1 MPNATLLVV
10 IVLPVVVALKVIAA
24 PFEVV
29 NATPVAAL
37 VQLPNT
43 LITEVALDV
52 IVTLPAAGPAIVTS
66 KQTAFVPIVTAYAV
80 ALDNV
85 SKITLSADVGGP
97 APPEPPDV
105 VLQLV
110 VVVASQVPAP
120 PRQ

>member
-1 MPNATLLVV
+1 M
-10 IVLPVVVALKVIAA
+10 VLPVVVARKLMFA
-24 PFEVV
+24 PVV
-29 NATPVAAL
+29 DVNTTPVAAL

-52 IVTLPAAGPAIVTS
+52 IVTLPTAGPAIVTS

-85 SKITLSADVGGP
+85 LKITLSTDVGGP
-97 APPEPPDV
+97 APPRPPDV